1 MLNITMKFDTK
12 KWKPQDL
19 IQDVNHSLFTA
30 RQGPAMH
37 LADLARRIIGCAARP
52 SNASRYNL
60 KPCSKYI

>member
-12 KWKPQDL
+12 KWEPQAL

-37 LADLARRIIGCAARP
+37 LADLAKRINGCAAQP
-52 SNASRYNL
+52 SNASRYNP
-60 KPCSKYI
+60 KPCSKHI